1 MSALNARVQV
11 SLARMYVHDFQAGH
25 DFNRMVDG
33 KGSVFPTASRD
44 GWLAHIR
51 NIITSPEV
59 LAHCAEQVAGIVG
72 DLAAL
77 GLSVDGPVVA
87 AAPVAVMVEAETEEE
102 EEEEGEEE
110 DA

>member
-1 MSALNARVQV
+1 MSALSARVQV

-25 DFNRMVDG
+25 DFGRMVDG
-33 KGSVFPTASRD
+33 KGSVFPTANRD

-77 GLSVDGPVVA
+77 GLSVDGPAV
-87 AAPVAVMVEAETEEE
+87 APVAIAVEVGPETEEE
-102 EEEEGEEE
+102 EREDEG
-110 DA
+110 DAE